1 MVALTAPAQDMR
13 RAPKGAAYSIPTPCR
28 APRSTKLNRAASCC
42 LEVGTGPLSYK
53 PSSPEAIWSSNK
65 YGAPILK
72 ISAFRARMFSP
83 ANQRKGQDDGADFRG
98 SPPRGI

>member
-53 PSSPEAIWSSNK
+53 PSSPESHLEQQQVWCAHTE
-65 YGAPILK
+65 
-72 ISAFRARMFSP
+72 
-83 ANQRKGQDDGADFRG
+83 DFRI
-98 SPPRGI
+98 SR